1 MKLRTIAAMCL
12 VIMAPIAGCSD
23 PKEKGGPPIPPASVT
38 GVIVDIESEGI
49 GEVSA
54 FTVKDGDKS
63 YEIFIDP
70 AVDYDFPLAHL
81 SEHKTTLDPVVVRL
95 TMEQGKLYAQSID
108 DV

>member
-1 MKLRTIAAMCL
+1 MKLRNIAAMCL
-12 VIMAPIAGCSD
+12 VFMTPLAGCND
-23 PKEKGGPPIPPASVT
+23 PQEREAPLPPASVT

-63 YEIFIDP
+63 YEVFIDP

-81 SEHKTTLDPVVVRL
+81 NEHKTTSDPVVVRL
-95 TMEQGKLYAQSID
+95 SMKEGKLYAQSIE